1 MATEDSCCSL
11 YPYFKVHAG
20 QLESFKT
27 LCQRFVEQTSQEEGC
42 LYYGFS
48 FDGDQVHC
56 REGYADAAG
65 VLAHIERVSS
75 LLQEALA
82 IADMTRLEVH
92 GPKAELDKLREPL
105 SAFEVQFFVLQYG
118 FRR

>member
-1 MATEDSCCSL
+1 MATQDRVCTIH
-11 YPYFKVHAG
+11 PYFKVHAG
-20 QLESFKT
+20 QLAAFND
-27 LCQRFVEQTSQEEGC
+27 LCRRFVDKTSQEAKA

-65 VLAHIERVSS
+65 ALAHLENVGA
-75 LLQEALA
+75 LLQEALKLA
-82 IADMTRLEVH
+82 EVLRLEVH
-92 GPKAELDKLREPL
+92 GPAEELAKLRGPL
-105 SAFEVQFFVLQYG
+105 AALKPQFFTLEYG

>member
-11 YPYFKVHAG
+11 YPYFKVQAG
-20 QLESFKT
+20 QLDAFRA
-27 LCQRFVEQTSQEEGC
+27 LCQRFVEQTRQEESC

-65 VLAHIERVSS
+65 VLAHIEKVGS

-92 GPKAELDKLREPL
+92 GPETELDKLRGPL
-105 SAFEVQFFVLQYG
+105 SDFDVQFFVLEYG